1 MNDDKLLVKYIVYIL
16 PLGIP
21 LHLEMPMSK
30 LNYSTSRNRDI
41 IVINISGELDIDT
54 VHILNEN
61 VKREIDGGVNKM
73 VIDMK
78 DISHIT
84 STGLGVLLNIKGLLQ
99 KYDGDVKIFSSD
111 NYGINKIF
119 RMHGFTNLFELF
131 NNMDNA
137 IKSFDKV

>member
-1 MNDDKLLVKYIVYIL
+1 MNNNKLLVKYIVYLI

-21 LHLEMPMSK
+21 RYLVIPMSK

-41 IVINISGELDIDT
+41 VIINISGELDIDT
-54 VHILNEN
+54 AHILNEN
-61 VKREIDGGVNKM
+61 AKREINGGVNKM

-99 KYDGDVKIFSSD
+99 KYNGDVKIFSSD

-131 NNMDNA
+131 NDMDNA
-137 IKSFDKV
+137 IKSFEKF